1 MTRPDTTRPDTTRPD
16 TTRPETS
23 RAADG
28 TPAHTAPAHTA
39 PTHAAPTHTAPTHTA
54 PADETPADEPL
65 AAPSPAG
72 TIRVLIADDEP
83 MIRAGVRAVLATDP
97 RIEVVAEAADG
108 HEAVELVRA
117 HRPHVA
123 VLDVRMP
130 GTNGIEAAAEI
141 RRTLPA
147 TGVVMLTTFGEDDY
161 ILRALGCGAAG
172 FLIKS
177 GEPEE
182 LVAGVRAVADGAAY
196 LSPKVAA
203 RVVAHLAS
211 TGTGALAGRRAAARE
226 RVAGLTPRERDVL
239 SHLGGGLSNAQI
251 ARRLHLV
258 EGTVKAHVSSVL
270 ARLGVDNRAAAAV
283 VAHEAGILPPPPA
296 EQR

>member
-1 MTRPDTTRPDTTRPD
+1 MSRPDATRADTA
-16 TTRPETS
+16 
-23 RAADG
+23 RAADATRANATG
-28 TPAHTAPAHTA
+28 AADTARAADTAPERTAPAH
-39 PTHAAPTHTAPTHTA
+39 PTRAAET
-54 PADETPADEPL
+54 TPAADTTR
-65 AAPSPAG
+65 ADTTPAG
-72 TIRVLIADDEP
+72 TIRVLVADDEP

-97 RIEVVAEAADG
+97 GIEVVAEAADG

-130 GTNGIEAAAEI
+130 GTNGIDAAAEI

-182 LVAGVRAVADGAAY
+182 LVAGVRAVAEGAAY

-211 TGTGALAGRRAAARE
+211 TGAGALAGRRDAARE
-226 RVAGLTPRERDVL
+226 RVAGLTPREREVL
-239 SHLGGGLSNAQI
+239 SHLGGGLSNGQI

-283 VAHEAGILPPPPA
+283 VAHEAGILPPPPT

>member
-1 MTRPDTTRPDTTRPD
+1 MTRPDMTRAADATRADTTRPV
-16 TTRPETS
+16 TT
-23 RAADG
+23 RAADA
-28 TPAHTAPAHTA
+28 TSAHTAPAY
-39 PTHAAPTHTAPTHTA
+39 TA
-54 PADETPADEPL
+54 PADETPA
-65 AAPSPAG
+65 APAPAG

-97 RIEVVAEAADG
+97 GIEVVAEAADG

-130 GTNGIEAAAEI
+130 RTNGIEAAAEI

-211 TGTGALAGRRAAARE
+211 TGAGALAGRRAAARE
-226 RVAGLTPRERDVL
+226 RVAGLTPREREVL
-239 SHLGGGLSNAQI
+239 SHLGGGLSNGQI

>member
-16 TTRPETS
+16 TTRPDMT
-23 RAADG
+23 RA
-28 TPAHTAPAHTA
+28 AHTA
-39 PTHAAPTHTAPTHTA
+39 PTHTTPAYTDPADAAPEDATQ
-54 PADETPADEPL
+54 
-65 AAPSPAG
+65 AG

-97 RIEVVAEAADG
+97 GIEVVAEAADG

-130 GTNGIEAAAEI
+130 RTNGIEAAAEI

-211 TGTGALAGRRAAARE
+211 TGAGALAGRRAAARE

-239 SHLGGGLSNAQI
+239 SHLGGGLSNGQI